1 VPGPSLGSTPSLA
14 AGSSLCSSP
23 PRELSTTPLRGCTTR
38 MPASAAGSA
47 AASQSRQTP
56 AIKDFPG
63 GPDSSTCCSPVS
75 PYQPTGEAETSVAGS
90 GLSLASTP
98 ARARVPGIR
107 LDLISAL

>member
-1 VPGPSLGSTPSLA
+1 VHDADARVGGGLGRRLPVPADPGQEG
-14 AGSSLCSSP
+14 
-23 PRELSTTPLRGCTTR
+23 
-38 MPASAAGSA
+38 
-47 AASQSRQTP
+47 
-56 AIKDFPG
+56 FPG

-75 PYQPTGEAETSVAGS
+75 PYQPTAEAETSVVGG